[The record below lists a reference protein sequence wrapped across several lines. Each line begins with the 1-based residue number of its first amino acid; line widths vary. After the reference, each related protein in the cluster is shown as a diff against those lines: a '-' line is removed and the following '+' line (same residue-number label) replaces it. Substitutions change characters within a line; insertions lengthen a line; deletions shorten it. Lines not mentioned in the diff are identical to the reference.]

1 LGLKE
6 RVRGFLGIKGNLLPI
21 SIMELLSNTGWNMF
35 EVIWQPYVLSL
46 GATVPL
52 LGMLQGFEMALR
64 SVLQLLWGRVSDAVG
79 RRTPILASY
88 ALSLAGLVPFF
99 AATSWIWMVPTLAFF
114 ALADSIWEPVF
125 PTLVSESVEADKR
138 GSAFSLV
145 SLLWFLPGFFAPALG
160 GFMAQSLGYR
170 SIISSMFVLEA
181 ASSLIFFLYVR
192 ETYAG
197 SGKVGLG
204 ELLSSLKG
212 ILRLPSQNLSMFY
225 VASTVY
231 QLSWIVGE
239 GILYA
244 MLIKS
249 YGLTLIQIG
258 ILANVFSVSAALM
271 QFPIGRLVDRHGG
284 RFFMVVSS
292 LACAAVY
299 AGYLLSGGFLG
310 FFLCRILR
318 GFVVS
323 AWMPAYNA
331 YLANSVSAEERARS
345 YGDLNCL
352 KGLICFPAPILAAVL
367 FDRVGFWAPISLG
380 MALDL
385 VVFLILISMGVQR
398 PGEASEA
405 P

>member
-1 LGLKE
+1 
-6 RVRGFLGIKGNLLPI
+6 
-21 SIMELLSNTGWNMF
+21 
-35 EVIWQPYVLSL
+35 
-46 GATVPL
+46 
-52 LGMLQGFEMALR
+52 
-64 SVLQLLWGRVSDAVG
+64 
-79 RRTPILASY
+79 
-88 ALSLAGLVPFF
+88 
-99 AATSWIWMVPTLAFF
+99 MVPTLAFF

-138 GSAFSLV
+138 GSAFGLV

-170 SIISSMFVLEA
+170 SIIGSMFVLEV
-181 ASSLIFFLYVR
+181 ASSLIFVLYVR
-192 ETYAG
+192 ETYVG

-204 ELLSSLKG
+204 ELFSSLKG
-212 ILRLPSQNLSMFY
+212 VLRLPSRNLSRFY
-225 VASTVY
+225 MASTVY
-231 QLSWIVGE
+231 QFSWIVGE

-249 YGLTLIQIG
+249 FGLTLIQIG

-284 RFFMVVSS
+284 RFFMAVSS

-310 FFLCRILR
+310 FVLCRILR

-367 FDRVGFWAPISLG
+367 FDRIGFWAPISLG
-380 MALDL
+380 LALDL
-385 VVFLILISMGVQR
+385 VVFLILVSMGVQGS
-398 PGEASEA
+398 GEASA
-405 P
+405 TP

>member
-1 LGLKE
+1 MGLRE
-6 RVRGFLGIKGNLLPI
+6 RVRGFLGLRGNLLPI

-64 SVLQLLWGRVSDAVG
+64 AVLQLLWGRVSDAVG
-79 RRTPILASY
+79 RRTPILASCVL
-88 ALSLAGLVPFF
+88 ALAGLVPFF
-99 AATSWIWMVPTLAFF
+99 AARSWIWMVPTLAFF

-125 PTLVSESVEADKR
+125 PTLVSESVEAEER
-138 GSAFSLV
+138 GSAFGLV

-160 GFMAQSLGYR
+160 GFMAQRLGYR
-170 SIISSMFVLEA
+170 SIIGSMFVLEA

-204 ELLSSLKG
+204 HLLSSLKG
-212 ILRLPSQNLSMFY
+212 VLRLPSRNLSMFY

-231 QLSWIVGE
+231 QFSWVVGE

-244 MLIKS
+244 MLLKS
-249 YGLTLIQIG
+249 FGLTLIQIG
-258 ILANVFSVSAALM
+258 ILANVFSISAALI

-284 RFFMVVSS
+284 RLFMIVSS
-292 LACAAVY
+292 VVCAAVY
-299 AGYLLSGGFLG
+299 AGYLLSGDFLG
-310 FFLCRILR
+310 FVLCRVLR

-323 AWMPAYNA
+323 AWMPAYNS

-367 FDRVGFWAPISLG
+367 FDRVGFWAPITLG
-380 MALDL
+380 LALDL
-385 VVFLILISMGVQR
+385 VVVGILVSMGGQSIDSSGT
-398 PGEASEA
+398 P
-405 P
+405 